1 MPHGPCF
8 HHTGGVHSIYL
19 LQLLHKTAPSMIIL
33 ILLLLLII
41 LSILI
46 ILIILIILTYLSSHW
61 CPLHLPGAPA
71 AQNCN
76 IKLNHF
82 HQRWQHFHH
91 WQGWKR
97 KALKQDPVSTMQ
109 NTCLENY
116 SSFLVRSRLEKGITH
131 GCDLNG
137 AVNNHFPVYKA
148 IFGMVTT
155 KRTNNWVILEQACS
169 WPVGR
174 QSFAIQSEKRY

>member
-1 MPHGPCF
+1 MNNYFMGS
-8 HHTGGVHSIYL
+8 HHLAPLDRCPMAPASITLVVSTPFTCCNCCTKLHHLWSYL
-19 LQLLHKTAPSMIIL
+19 SY
-33 ILLLLLII
+33 
-41 LSILI
+41 LS
-46 ILIILIILTYLSSHW
+46 YLSSHW

-109 NTCLENY
+109 KTCLENY
-116 SSFLVRSRLEKGITH
+116 SSFLVRSRLEKGITQ
-131 GCDLNG
+131 GCD
-137 AVNNHFPVYKA
+137 
-148 IFGMVTT
+148 
-155 KRTNNWVILEQACS
+155 
-169 WPVGR
+169 
-174 QSFAIQSEKRY
+174 RYLWGNQQPFSCV